1 MPQTELT
8 RGLIDKEFIS
18 SMAHPFWLLNT
29 ARGSAVVT
37 EDLVDG
43 LQSRKIMGAGL
54 DVLEY
59 ETRSFS
65 SIFNQEVLPPALQY
79 LMDADSAILS
89 PHVAGWTRESHIK
102 LATTIV
108 EKVKKLF
115 F

>member
-1 MPQTELT
+1 M
-8 RGLIDKEFIS
+8 I
-18 SMAHPFWLLNT
+18 HPFWLLNT
-29 ARGSAVVT
+29 ARGSTVVT
-37 EDLVDG
+37 VDLIEG
-43 LQSRKIMGAGL
+43 LKSKKVLGAGL

-65 SIFNQEVLPPALQY
+65 STFNEEKLPPALQY
-79 LMDADSAILS
+79 LMEADNVLLS
-89 PHVAGWTRESHIK
+89 PHVAGWTRESHVK

>member
-1 MPQTELT
+1 
-8 RGLIDKEFIS
+8 
-18 SMAHPFWLLNT
+18 MAHPFWLLNT

-37 EDLVDG
+37 EDLVAG
-43 LQSRKIMGAGL
+43 LKSRKIMAAGL

-59 ETRSFS
+59 ETQSFS
-65 SIFNQEVLPPALQY
+65 SIFKGGKLPPALQY
-79 LMDADSAILS
+79 LMEADHVLLS
-89 PHVAGWTRESHIK
+89 PHVAGWTRESHLK